1 MSMQK
6 KWQLSRRT
14 FLRGAGAA
22 IALPALYQMRSPIAQ
37 AAGAVKPVR
46 LVTIVMPH
54 GLPQGSTGG
63 SGQGTSYELPDY
75 QGSNMLAPLDPYR
88 EDFLNLA
95 GLSRARPQGL
105 VGDHPVGFAQ
115 ILTCQPIETKPG
127 TNVPADTTPTMTS
140 SYDQLAAAHFA
151 ADNPSLS
158 SLSIAVESQY
168 FVEHSSTPDGIE
180 RAIGSYLSWN
190 GSTPVAPLLDIGQI
204 FDKIFGGFDPGLS
217 EAQRAELRRQGKSIL
232 DFVVADIGRLRG
244 RLGTDDRAKV
254 ESYLESIHSLETRI
268 AASEAQ
274 LSCEPGERPTHSE
287 SYPERLDQVIDLT
300 VLAMKCDATRV
311 ITINLGDLYSGLV
324 MSSFAPGTSST
335 QDLHSMSHSNPGA
348 HAGAVRWFAGK
359 YASLI
364 AKLKAEPDV
373 DGTLLDNSLVL
384 MTSEIGRGN
393 DHYAGDLPVFLAG
406 RGGGAIN
413 TGRRLEYYDETP
425 IAKLYITLLQTLGLT
440 IDEFK
445 GVTGAL
451 SGLT

>member
-1 MSMQK
+1 MTTRK
-6 KWQLSRRT
+6 NWQLSRRT
-14 FLRGAGAA
+14 FLCGAGAA
-22 IALPALYQMRSPIAQ
+22 IALPALNQMRPSVARADDQ
-37 AAGAVKPVR
+37 VAKPVR

-54 GLPQGSTGG
+54 GLPQGSNGG
-63 SGQGTSYELPDY
+63 SGQGTAYQLPDY
-75 QGSNMLAPLDPYR
+75 EGRNMLAPLDLYR
-88 EDFLNLA
+88 DDFLNLA

-115 ILTCQPIETKPG
+115 ILTCHPFEMNPG

-151 ADNPSLS
+151 QDFTWLS

-168 FVEHSSTPDGIE
+168 FVEHSSTPDGID
-180 RAIGSYLSWN
+180 RGIGSHLSWN
-190 GSTPVAPLLDIGQI
+190 GPTPVAPLLDIGQI

-217 EAQRAELRRQGKSIL
+217 EAQRAEQRRQGKSVL
-232 DFVVADIGRLRG
+232 DFVAADIDRLSG
-244 RLGTDDRAKV
+244 RLGTADRTTMERYFDAV
-254 ESYLESIHSLETRI
+254 RALETRI
-268 AASEAQ
+268 ASSEA
-274 LSCEPGERPTHSE
+274 LACEPGERPTHNE
-287 SYPERLDQVIDLT
+287 SYPERLDQVFDLT

-348 HAGAVRWFAGK
+348 HAEAVRWFAGK

-364 AKLKAEPDV
+364 AKLKAEPDI

-384 MTSEIGRGN
+384 MTSEIARGN

-425 IAKLYITLLQTLGLT
+425 IAKLYIKLLQTLGLT

-445 GVTGAL
+445 GVSGAL

>member
-22 IALPALYQMRSPIAQ
+22 IALPALYQMRPSTARAEDPA
-37 AAGAVKPVR
+37 KPVR

-54 GLPQGSTGG
+54 GLPQGSNGG
-63 SGQGTSYELPDY
+63 SGQGTTYELPDY
-75 QGSNMLAPLDPYR
+75 EGSNMLAPLDPYR
-88 EDFLNLA
+88 DDFLNLA

-115 ILTCQPIETKPG
+115 ILTCHPFEMKSG
-127 TNVPADTTPTMTS
+127 TNVPADTTPTLTS

-151 ADNPSLS
+151 PDYPWLP

-190 GSTPVAPLLDIGQI
+190 GPTPVAPLLDIGKI

-217 EAQRAELRRQGKSIL
+217 EAQRAELRRQGKSVL
-232 DFVVADIGRLRG
+232 DFVVTDIGRLGG
-244 RLGTDDRAKV
+244 RLGKDDRATM
-254 ESYLESIHSLETRI
+254 ERYLESIRSLETRI
-268 AASEAQ
+268 ASSEA
-274 LSCEPGERPTHSE
+274 LACEPGERPTHSE

-300 VLAMKCDATRV
+300 ILAMKCDATRV

-335 QDLHSMSHSNPGA
+335 QDLHSMSHSNPAA
-348 HAGAVRWFAGK
+348 HAEAVRWFASK

-364 AKLKAEPDV
+364 AKLKAEPDI

-413 TGRRLEYYDETP
+413 TGRRVEYYDETP
-425 IAKLYITLLQTLGLT
+425 IAKLYIALLQTLGLT